1 MANKKTIALTEEQYF
16 EIIDTIENGFLEHR
30 PNHKIATALKLE
42 ANLGLRIQDT
52 LSLKLNDIVLDGGR
66 YRLNIIEQKTKKE
79 RTFTV
84 PIEIVEFLTKY
95 CKENNITPDEYIFP
109 LTVQAVNKHLRFVAD
124 FLGYENI
131 STHAFRKYFAT
142 SIYKDNDYNIAL
154 VQKLLQHSSP
164 AITQRYIGI
173 STKEVENALNKHI
186 KL

>member
-1 MANKKTIALTEEQYF
+1 MANKKTVALTDEQYF
-16 EIIDTIENGFLEHR
+16 NLIDTIENGFLDHR
-30 PNHKIATALKLE
+30 PNHRVATALKIE
-42 ANLGLRIQDT
+42 ANLGLRIEDI
-52 LSLKLNDIVLDGGR
+52 LSLRLNDIVLDGGR
-66 YRLNIIEQKTKKE
+66 YRLDIVEQKTKKE

-95 CKENNITPDEYIFP
+95 CKDNKIANDEIIFP
-109 LTVQAVNKHLRFVAD
+109 ITERAVNKHLKFASE
-124 FLGYENI
+124 FLEYENI
-131 STHAFRKYFAT
+131 GSNSFRKYFAT

-173 STKEVENALNKHI
+173 STQEVENALKNHI